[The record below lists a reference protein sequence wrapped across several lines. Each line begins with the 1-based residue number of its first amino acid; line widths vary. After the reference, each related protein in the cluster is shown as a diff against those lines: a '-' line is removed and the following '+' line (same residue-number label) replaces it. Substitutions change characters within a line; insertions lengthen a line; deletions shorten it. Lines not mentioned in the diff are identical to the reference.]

1 MSELKLSKKDMAKLF
16 YENHEYLLICP
27 YCQKQLTITEY
38 TMACYNHHSFDVTKK
53 GYINLA
59 STKGDDHYNHAFFE
73 ARKSMIH
80 DGLFL
85 EIENSIQS
93 LINEHTLSN
102 RTFTLLD
109 AGTGE
114 GALLSSLY
122 LKFKKVQPT
131 FIGLDLSKEAIAMA
145 TSEEGNIGWLVGD
158 LANIPLQNQSV
169 DVIMN
174 VFSPANYNQ
183 FKRVLKPKGYLIKVI
198 PQENHFR
205 EVRKTIKMEAYDN
218 GKTEL
223 IKETLREYCE
233 IKSSKRLSYRF
244 PLTPQQQELV
254 INMSPLSNHK
264 PEKIGLMMNY
274 VTIDVEIIVA
284 RFKL

>member
-1 MSELKLSKKDMAKLF
+1 MSELKLSKKDKAKLF
-16 YENHEYLLICP
+16 YENHENLLICP
-27 YCQKQLTITEY
+27 YCQEHLTITEY
-38 TMACYNHHSFDVTKK
+38 TMACHNHHSFDVSKK

-73 ARKSMIH
+73 ARKTMLH

-85 EIENSIQS
+85 EIENNIQS

-102 RTFTLLD
+102 KTLTLLD

-122 LKFKKVQPT
+122 LKFKKVHPT

-169 DVIMN
+169 DIILN
-174 VFSPANYNQ
+174 LFSPANYNQ

-205 EVRKTIKMEAYDN
+205 EVRKAIKMEAYDK

-223 IKETLREYCE
+223 IKETLSEYCE
-233 IKSSKRLSYRF
+233 VKSSKRLSYRF
-244 PLTPQQQELV
+244 PLTSQQQELV
-254 INMSPLSNHK
+254 ISMSPLSSHK
-264 PEKIGLMMNY
+264 PPKIGMMMNY
-274 VTIDVEIIVA
+274 VTVDVEVIVA
-284 RFKL
+284 RFKE